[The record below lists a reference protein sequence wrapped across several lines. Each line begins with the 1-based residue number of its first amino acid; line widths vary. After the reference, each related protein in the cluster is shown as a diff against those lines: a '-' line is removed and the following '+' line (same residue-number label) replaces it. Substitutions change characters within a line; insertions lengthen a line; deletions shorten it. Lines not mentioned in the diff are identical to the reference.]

1 MSTLLFEIGTEELPS
16 WFVRQAD
23 AALPER
29 ARARFAAAHLR
40 HGAARVYATPR
51 RLALLVEGVAT
62 HTERRVEA
70 RRGPAEAAAYDADGR
85 PTRAAIG
92 FARGCGVDPATLVVE
107 ETDKGRYVYA
117 RREIGGEAAADVLP
131 ELLAGLIDDLP
142 APRKMRWGSHDVSF
156 VRPLAWLVA
165 LLDDQVVPVRFAD
178 IVAGRASRGHR
189 FLHPHSVELARAGDY
204 RQALSA
210 ADVVVERAER
220 RAAVVAAAQA
230 AAAAAGLELVRA
242 ADLEEEV
249 VDLVESPSAI
259 LGAFDARFL
268 DLPEAVLATVMIH
281 HQRFFPTR
289 EQSGAFAPAFVA
301 ISNNRVPDDA
311 VVRSGY
317 EQVLRGRLDDARFF
331 WDADRRQTLAQ
342 HAWALGGIGFHKE
355 LGSMA
360 DKVARV
366 AQSTRRLAELLGASK
381 EEAAA
386 LKQALPLFRA
396 DLATQMVYELPELEG
411 TMGAAYARA
420 EGLPDAVALALEDGA
435 LPRGPAGALPQSRV
449 GALLAVADR
458 LDTVTAFFAIGRRPS
473 GSADPFGVR
482 RAALGALRTLAA
494 QGWRV
499 PLPKVLE
506 AVAAAFSGSEADA
519 DVQAEVE
526 RYLWDR
532 VAGLLAEE
540 GLPPM
545 VIRAAV
551 HGSRSVIGAGRR
563 AHLLH
568 ALVGV
573 AGFGDLLTLHKRAAN
588 LVAKV
593 DSQARVRPGL
603 FRDPVEAPLH
613 DALPEARRG
622 VERLMASARKQL
634 APWDLGR
641 GPQAQLVDLD
651 AAVADVVLL
660 KAPLDA
666 FFEGVM
672 VMVDD
677 ADVRTNRLALLAEV
691 AEALSDL
698 GALEHL
704 EALSDERRDDD
715 ARLASDA

>member
-16 WFVRQAD
+16 WFVRQAE
-23 AALPER
+23 ATLPD
-29 ARARFAAAHLR
+29 LI
-40 HGAARVYATPR
+40 AARLASARIAHGSVRSFATPR
-51 RLALLVEGVAT
+51 RLALLVEQLAE
-62 HTERRVEA
+62 HSERRTEA
-70 RRGPAEAAAYDADGR
+70 RRGPASSAAFDADGN

-92 FARGCGVDPATLVVE
+92 FARSSGVEPSALVVE

-117 RREIGGEAAADVLP
+117 RREVGGDPTAELLP
-131 ELLAGLIDDLP
+131 ELLAALIDDVP
-142 APRKMRWGSHDVSF
+142 APRKMRWGAHDVSF

-165 LLDDQVVPVRFAD
+165 LLDDQVVPVRYAD
-178 IVAGRASRGHR
+178 QVSGRASRGHR
-189 FLHPHSVELARAGDY
+189 FLHPHAVELRHASEYREALARA
-204 RQALSA
+204 
-210 ADVVVERAER
+210 DVIVDRAER
-220 RAAVVAAAQA
+220 RAAVVAAAEA
-230 AAAAAGLELVRA
+230 AVSSAGLELVRDD
-242 ADLEEEV
+242 DLEQEV
-249 VDLVESPSAI
+249 TDLVESPSAV
-259 LGAFDARFL
+259 LGAFDTRFL

-289 EQSGAFAPAFVA
+289 DRDGAFAPSFVA

-331 WDADRRQTLAQ
+331 WDADRRETLAQ

-381 EEAAA
+381 EEAAT

-420 EGLPDAVALALEDGA
+420 EGLPESVAVALEDGA
-435 LPRGPAGALPQSRV
+435 LPRGPGAALPQSRV

-458 LDTVTAFFAIGRRPS
+458 LDTVAGFFAIGRRPS

-482 RAALGALRTLAA
+482 RAALGALRTLTS

-506 AVAAAFSGSEADA
+506 AVAGGFSSPTLDA
-519 DVQAEVE
+519 GAQAEVE

-551 HGSRSVIGAGRR
+551 LGSRSVIGAARR

-568 ALVGV
+568 ALVV
-573 AGFGDLLTLHKRAAN
+573 VPGFSDLLTLHKRAAN
-588 LVAKV
+588 LAAKV
-593 DSQARVRPGL
+593 EGEPRVKPGL

-622 VERLMASARKQL
+622 VERLMASVRKQL

-641 GPQAQLVDLD
+641 GPNARLVDLD
-651 AAVADVVLL
+651 GPVAEVVRL

-666 FFEGVM
+666 FFEGVL

-691 AEALSDL
+691 ADALADL
-698 GALEHL
+698 GALSVL
-704 EALSDERRDDD
+704 EGVSED
-715 ARLASDA
+715 